1 MLLKDRFLRFW
12 QLNCDNFKYCQN
24 GENTFE
30 TLDIFLLIFCLI
42 ITIFTNPI
50 NKHNNIVTYYYN

>member
-30 TLDIFLLIFCLI
+30 TLDIFL
-42 ITIFTNPI
+42 
-50 NKHNNIVTYYYN
+50 HNLGLEGNERNV